1 MPNPRELLASAYI
14 CSSATDQLMLG
25 RLQKSVVMACFVLED
40 GSEIWYRPMKGG
52 KRWAPISGTCGK
64 EDVDVS

>member
-1 MPNPRELLASAYI
+1 MASSLI
-14 CSSATDQLMLG
+14 VSNITDAVALG
-25 RLQKSVVMACFVLED
+25 RLQNSVVKACFVLED